1 MIIAP
6 LNQQQHLE
14 ITACGR
20 QFAQIRVVS
29 RSRRRLSS
37 RVAIKA
43 LLFPALSRWIYRTC
57 TGIQEGQL
65 SFSLVTLLLH
75 FSAALPTKALG
86 GAALRL
92 CIWVFV
98 LIDRASLDLH
108 GANQL
113 CCLFPEKK
121 QHIQKAFY
129 YSHNINLHILQ
140 PLLLHNSL
148 SGCAKRVCILS
159 LRLVKNKTR
168 MNEWVYI
175 VYTHFACEWSLL

>member
-92 CIWVFV
+92 CIWVFRFNWQSLARSARGQPAV
-98 LIDRASLDLH
+98 LPLSR
-108 GANQL
+108 
-113 CCLFPEKK
+113 KK
-121 QHIQKAFY
+121 TTHTE
-129 YSHNINLHILQ
+129 S
-140 PLLLHNSL
+140 LLLFTQYKSPHT
-148 SGCAKRVCILS
+148 AAA
-159 LRLVKNKTR
+159 LV
-168 MNEWVYI
+168 
-175 VYTHFACEWSLL
+175 A